1 MGKIKY
7 RGIDS
12 LIGAMHNLAEL
23 PDTVI
28 AEMLE
33 AEADVL
39 VAAQQRAA
47 IKAWKGP
54 YASGETARS
63 IKKGRVKK
71 NGIKTSISIF
81 PHGKN
86 KRGERNS
93 DVAFINEYGSRNHQR
108 ARPAIRIACIDK
120 EKAVIEAGE
129 KVYNTYLDSKKL

>member
-12 LIGAMHNLAEL
+12 LIGDVHDLAEL

-47 IKAWKGP
+47 IKRGKVLMRPGK
-54 YASGETARS
+54 R
-63 IKKGRVKK
+63 
-71 NGIKTSISIF
+71 
-81 PHGKN
+81 HGQS
-86 KRGERNS
+86 KREG
-93 DVAFINEYGSRNHQR
+93 
-108 ARPAIRIACIDK
+108 
-120 EKAVIEAGE
+120 
-129 KVYNTYLDSKKL
+129 

>member
-12 LIGAMHNLAEL
+12 LIGDVHDLAEL

-47 IKAWKGP
+47 IKAWTGP
-54 YASGETARS
+54 DAAGGPARGGRT
-63 IKKGRVKK
+63 GRVQ
-71 NGIKTSISIF
+71 
-81 PHGKN
+81 
-86 KRGERNS
+86 E
-93 DVAFINEYGSRNHQR
+93 
-108 ARPAIRIACIDK
+108 
-120 EKAVIEAGE
+120 
-129 KVYNTYLDSKKL
+129 